1 MVDSVI
7 EYVKA
12 RIEEVKKSIAECEEL
27 IRLGELMGID
37 VSEHK
42 IRLEDLKRKLR
53 TYEDGLRKYESVRSV
68 KAK

>member
-1 MVDSVI
+1 VVDSVI

-68 KAK
+68 KTK